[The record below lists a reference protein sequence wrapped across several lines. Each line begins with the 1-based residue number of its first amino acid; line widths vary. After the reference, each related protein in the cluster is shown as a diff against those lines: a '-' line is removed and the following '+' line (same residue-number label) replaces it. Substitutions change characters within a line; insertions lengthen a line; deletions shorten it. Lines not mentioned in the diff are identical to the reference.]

1 MLAYVHNVEARV
13 DQRMIFQIWRPPYVH
28 FSICESYFNC
38 YALFGH
44 QKGTS
49 NNAFPNSWFIL
60 VFSLGF
66 WFLNLDGILVS
77 RLINWASP
85 ERCCEPFPILVSI
98 NILLAA

>member
-1 MLAYVHNVEARV
+1 MLAYVHNVAARV

-60 VFSLGF
+60 VFSLG
-66 WFLNLDGILVS
+66 ILVPES
-77 RLINWASP
+77 RWDPRLQVNQLGVP
-85 ERCCEPFPILVSI
+85 
-98 NILLAA
+98 